1 MDDLLITS
9 SSAMETLIRL
19 YFAEVNLGNVN
30 SLIPLVYNVIHVT
43 EVSPR
48 KPLYVGS
55 CIKKHEK
62 PAIIVTRHHGCRKPH
77 DAGNWAMTG
86 AYCVPSAV
94 A

>member
-48 KPLYVGS
+48 KPLYVR
-55 CIKKHEK
+55 I
-62 PAIIVTRHHGCRKPH
+62 
-77 DAGNWAMTG
+77 
-86 AYCVPSAV
+86 
-94 A
+94 